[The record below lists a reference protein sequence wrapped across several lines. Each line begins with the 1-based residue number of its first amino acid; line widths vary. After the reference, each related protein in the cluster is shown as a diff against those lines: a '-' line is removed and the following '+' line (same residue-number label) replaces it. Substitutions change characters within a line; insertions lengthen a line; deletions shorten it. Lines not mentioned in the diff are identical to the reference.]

1 MKFSTALLFGLAS
14 ASTRYIVKI
23 KTPEGLHKRDDQA
36 LDLNWAKDILSKH
49 SGDSL
54 VEETPIYSE
63 FNFNGFQGFA
73 VETTEDAALEF
84 YGHENVDHIS
94 IDRPLTLNSPVPHAK
109 RAPAAAA
116 SWGIDRIDQRSLPL
130 DKNYKDVAGQ
140 GEGITVYV
148 IDTGIL
154 DTHSEFEGRAKQGP
168 GFVNGVYSA
177 TSPDENGHGTHC
189 AGTIGSKT
197 YGVAKK
203 ANIVGLKIFDQR
215 GGGDSGVIAAIE
227 WIAKN
232 AIPGKSV
239 VSMSIGT
246 DLRNCV
252 QTQTN
257 PTQEV
262 CNNPA
267 MKAALRAAAELNI
280 PFAVAAGND
289 SSDACR
295 VAPASE
301 PMAYTVAS
309 STSSDSLSSFSNR
322 GSCVDIIAPGSSITS
337 TWNNGRTNTI
347 SGTSMACPHVS
358 GAMAVLLSQRSFS
371 NVQAVY
377 DAITELSTK
386 GAIKSIPSETVNN
399 LLYIQ

>member
-1 MKFSTALLFGLAS
+1 MKFCTALVFGLVS
-14 ASTRYIVKI
+14 ATRYVVKI
-23 KTPEGLHKRDDQA
+23 KTPEGLHNHDDQA
-36 LDLNWAKDILSKH
+36 LELDWAKEILSKH
-49 SGDSL
+49 SEKSL
-54 VEETPIYSE
+54 DEENPIYSE

-73 VETTEDAALEF
+73 VETSENAALEF
-84 YGHENVDHIS
+84 YGHENVEHIS
-94 IDRPLTLNSPVPHAK
+94 VDRPLSLNSPVPHTN
-109 RAPAAAA
+109 RAAAA
-116 SWGIDRIDQRSLPL
+116 SSWGIDRIDQRNLPL
-130 DKNYKDVAGQ
+130 DQNYKDVAGQ

-154 DTHSEFEGRAKQGP
+154 DTHSDFEGRAKQGP
-168 GFVNGVYSA
+168 GFVNGVYSE

-203 ANIVGLKIFDQR
+203 AKIVGLKIFDR
-215 GGGDSGVIAAIE
+215 KGGGDSGVIAAIQ
-227 WIAKN
+227 WVAKN
-232 AIPGKSV
+232 AVPGKSV

-246 DLRNCV
+246 DLNNCV
-252 QTQTN
+252 QTQTS
-257 PTQEV
+257 PSQEV

-280 PFAVAAGND
+280 PFVVAAGND
-289 SSDACR
+289 STDACR

-309 STSSDSLSSFSNR
+309 STSSDTLSSFSNR

-337 TWNNGRTNTI
+337 TWNNGGTKTI

-358 GAMAVLLSQRSFS
+358 GAIAVLLSQKSFS

-377 DAITELSTK
+377 DAMTEVSTK
-386 GAIKSIPSETVNN
+386 GAIKSIPSSTANN
-399 LLYIQ
+399 LVYVQ